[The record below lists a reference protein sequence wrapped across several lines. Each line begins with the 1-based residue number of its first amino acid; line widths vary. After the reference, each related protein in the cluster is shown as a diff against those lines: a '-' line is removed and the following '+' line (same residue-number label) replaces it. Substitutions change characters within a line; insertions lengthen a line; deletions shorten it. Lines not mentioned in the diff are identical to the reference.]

1 MPQIHRPEI
10 TGNPVTTDILVI
22 CCAFYTITLMKQIA

>member
-1 MPQIHRPEI
+1 MPQIHGPEI

-22 CCAFYTITLMKQIA
+22 CCAIYAITLVKQIA